1 MRKQTDTRHLILNL
15 CINFKRSG
23 YIKRNPKE
31 VSDSRWPAHLL
42 LHLLHFTGFFCAL
55 PTTPSPNTYFSPN
68 LSNAGGPRIYT
79 LRIADYVFNHMN
91 MHISDYPTKSLNYKI

>member
-1 MRKQTDTRHLILNL
+1 MRKTDTRHLIHNL

-42 LHLLHFTGFFCAL
+42 HFTGFFCAL
-55 PTTPSPNTYFSPN
+55 PTTPSLNTYFSPN
-68 LSNAGGPRIYT
+68 LFNTERTRIYT
-79 LRIADYVFNHMN
+79 LSMAVYVLFYIILCTLM
-91 MHISDYPTKSLNYKI
+91 IV

>member
-42 LHLLHFTGFFCAL
+42 LHLLHFTGFFCPL
-55 PTTPSPNTYFSPN
+55 PTIHP
-68 LSNAGGPRIYT
+68 LQT
-79 LRIADYVFNHMN
+79 LTSHLTCLILEAPEFTR
-91 MHISDYPTKSLNYKI
+91 